1 MKLTKIVLLAL
12 LLSACQ
18 PAPDDSTQTE
28 PETQPTVKTEATVT
42 TEEKDQSHEG
52 HSHNEPSA
60 GVASDNGLPYEIVES
75 DESCSE
81 PVVIEF
87 FAYQCPHCYTLE
99 EHAKKWKEKN
109 AGKVKFVAIP
119 THLGNKQFGAFLI
132 VHQAANVLGI
142 LDEAM
147 PKMFSRLHEEQKAFS
162 SEEDAADFLA
172 TLGVSKDEAL
182 AALQDQENAKNVLDD
197 NFRLLAKY
205 KIAGVPTILVN
216 HRYKFDVTKAGGYDK
231 VFEVVDQTLA
241 MPSNCTGK

>member
-1 MKLTKIVLLAL
+1 MKLTKIALLAL

-18 PAPDDSTQTE
+18 PASDDSAKTE
-28 PETQPTVKTEATVT
+28 PDTQPTAKTEATQEAET
-42 TEEKDQSHEG
+42 HDHEG
-52 HSHNEPSA
+52 HSHAEQAS
-60 GVASDNGLPYEIVES
+60 SDNGLPYDIVES

-99 EHAKKWKEKN
+99 EHAKNWKEKN

-119 THLGNKQFGAFLI
+119 THLGNQQFGAFLI
-132 VHQAANVLGI
+132 VHQAAEVLGI
-142 LDEAM
+142 LDKAM
-147 PKMFSRLHEEQKAFS
+147 PKLFSRLHEEKKAFT
-162 SEEDAADFLA
+162 SEDDAANFLA
-172 TLGVSKDEAL
+172 SLGVSKEDAL
-182 AALQDQENAKNVLDD
+182 STLRDKENADIAYTENY
-197 NFRLLAKY
+197 RLLAKY

-241 MPSNCTGK
+241 MPSNCSGK

>member
-1 MKLTKIVLLAL
+1 MKLTKIALLAL

-18 PAPDDSTQTE
+18 PASDDSAKTE
-28 PETQPTVKTEATVT
+28 PDAQSTAKTEAKQEAQTH
-42 TEEKDQSHEG
+42 DHEG
-52 HSHNEPSA
+52 HSHVEQA
-60 GVASDNGLPYEIVES
+60 AQATSDNGLPYDIVES

-99 EHAKKWKEKN
+99 EHAKKWKDKN

-119 THLGNKQFGAFLI
+119 THLGNQQFGAFLI
-132 VHQAANVLGI
+132 VHQAAEVLGI
-142 LDEAM
+142 LDKAM
-147 PKMFSRLHEEQKAFS
+147 PKMFSRLHEEQKAFG
-162 SEEDAADFLA
+162 SEDEAADFLA

-182 AALQDQENAKNVLDD
+182 TALQDQENAKNALDD

-241 MPSNCTGK
+241 MPSNCSGQ